1 MSSLAS
7 ILTVTKKLYFY
18 KLKAHAGFLFIL
30 ACLQIFALVFA
41 FLGMAG
47 GMSTHGGS
55 IRIDVTI
62 YSAVGILVFT
72 MFWAFVVSIYLA
84 SKALR
89 NLDFAFVG
97 NRLSSN
103 LANFC
108 LLATFSVLG
117 GLCASLSTL
126 VLRNVIY
133 FMGRGPYLLGEYFY
147 LPPGELLMGTIAAI
161 LYLLLISALGYF
173 FGSLSSLSK
182 VMVVFIPAILLGTLI
197 METRTADLSII
208 IQAIKFFTAEASFA
222 AFIVKS
228 LLTVVVLMLGS
239 ALISR
244 RLEVR

>member
-41 FLGMAG
+41 FLGMPG

-133 FMGRGPYLLGEYFY
+133 FMGRGEYFY

-228 LLTVVVLMLGS
+228 LFTVAVLMLGS